1 MRKASCK
8 LGAIGLSAIMIFS
21 FAGCGSSKSTST
33 ASVSST
39 SKPKAT
45 ETATPTPTEEVKD
58 ISVVSTS
65 SVTEEK
71 KERDEFDKGTISYFC
86 SWLQVQVP
94 DYFVSTYQTEDQTS
108 YLFNAKDESDSVGS
122 LMLTT
127 YTMQEA
133 PTSDTLENVSVSA
146 IKDFINGINTGSYRI
161 STDDL
166 TEAHLATFSEYPAC
180 EFKAT
185 AQYSDDSK
193 PNTDS
198 VDIHGSLIFK
208 DGSNVGVLVVL
219 LTGNN
224 SKYSYESDYSKI
236 LNNLSEMQV
245 TEGASSSSSSSSSDS
260 SDSSQVTP
268 ELKEFLDSYEAFVDE
283 YIEFMN
289 KYNQNPTDATLLAQY
304 MDYMTKLADFEKKA
318 NDYAA
323 QESQMSTADYN
334 YYIDVTTRCT
344 QKLLQVSAD
353 LSKQSQ

>member
-1 MRKASCK
+1 MRKVTCK
-8 LGAIGLSAIMIFS
+8 WGAIGLSAAMIFS
-21 FAGCGSSKSTST
+21 FAGCGSNKSTAT

-39 SKPKAT
+39 SKPKTTA
-45 ETATPTPTEEVKD
+45 TATPTPTEEVKELS
-58 ISVVSTS
+58 IVSS
-65 SVTEEK
+65 SSEKEEK

-94 DYFVSTYQTEDQTS
+94 DYFVSTYQNEDQTS
-108 YLFNAKDESDSVGS
+108 YLFNAKDDSNSVAS

-133 PTSDTLENVSVSA
+133 PTTDTLEDVSVNA
-146 IKDFINGINTGSYRI
+146 IKDLINSMNSGSYRI

-166 TEAHLATFSEYPAC
+166 TEAHLLAFSGYPAC

-185 AQYSDDSK
+185 SQYSDVDK

-198 VDIHGSLIFK
+198 VDIHGSLIYK
-208 DGSNVGVLVVL
+208 DGYNIGVFVVL

-245 TEGASSSSSSSSSDS
+245 TEGASSSSSSGAS

-318 NDYAA
+318 NNYAA
-323 QESQMSTADYN
+323 QEGQMSTADYN

-353 LSKQSQ
+353 LSKQLQ